1 MGVRGFLFFF
11 AEINVSTF
19 VFVVFKEIG
28 EVFRRLRRVTAAHVL
43 IKCAFVDSFSDF
55 CALVYY
61 YTHAVLT
68 HLNVCKQTAVHHGG
82 GGAKHLSNSFS
93 QRG

>member
-1 MGVRGFLFFF
+1 MCIDWLLTHLRESAWSSEQLFKCRGCFSCFQWELEDFIFFF

-55 CALVYY
+55 CALVY
-61 YTHAVLT
+61 
-68 HLNVCKQTAVHHGG
+68 
-82 GGAKHLSNSFS
+82 
-93 QRG
+93 